1 MSVQICKRTRSVRDG
16 VLTDSVGIRRKE
28 RKMKKILFITFIVF
42 VFITPLSQASDANAL
57 LIHKELV
64 NLSNMLSDGPATI
77 VEESLL
83 IKYVSLPSDKVAIES
98 AIVLFNIEGFGG
110 GNNYHQFLVVFSQ
123 GDREGLNP
131 NWPFHEWRL
140 KGFTEVGNDFVRC
153 FSNIEVQGDNI
164 ILTGVSWKKDD
175 AHCCPSGK
183 AKATFRF
190 SPYLI
195 QEVR

>member
-1 MSVQICKRTRSVRDG
+1 
-16 VLTDSVGIRRKE
+16 
-28 RKMKKILFITFIVF
+28 MKNIFITIILIVF
-42 VFITPLSQASDANAL
+42 LTTLSQASDANDP
-57 LIHKELV
+57 LIHKELL
-64 NLSNMLSDGPATI
+64 NLSNMLSDGPAVI
-77 VEESLL
+77 VEESLS
-83 IKYVSLPSDKVAIES
+83 IKYVLLPSDKTAVKS

-110 GNNYHQFLVVFSQ
+110 GNNYHQFLAVFSQ

-131 NWPFHEWRL
+131 NWPFHEWQL
-140 KGFTEVGNDFVRC
+140 KGFTEVGEDFVRC

-164 ILTGVSWKKDD
+164 MLTGVSWKKDD
-175 AHCCPSGK
+175 AHCCPSGD